1 MRLNVNID
9 RQSYQKMIVFLNKIS
24 FMKKWMLFVAVSL
37 VSVIS
42 VNAQRLDLG
51 AKLGANLTKIDGV
64 SFSNGYEL
72 NYQVGAF
79 AEIDF
84 SKNWGI
90 QPELLFSQTTSKV
103 DSGWHAIYGEAAG
116 SLINTDVKL
125 NYLNIPVLLRINA
138 GNMLTF
144 HVGPQFSILMNH
156 NESLVTNGKDA
167 FKKGDLAAVLGA
179 QINISKFRI
188 YGRYNIGL
196 ANISDVDNPN
206 KWKNQQIQL
215 GVGFKIL

>member
-1 MRLNVNID
+1 
-9 RQSYQKMIVFLNKIS
+9 
-24 FMKKWMLFVAVSL
+24 MKKLLFLMAIGL

-42 VNAQRLDLG
+42 ATAQRLDFG
-51 AKLGANLTKIDGV
+51 GKIGANLTKIDGV
-64 SFSNGYEL
+64 SFSDAYEL
-72 NYQVGAF
+72 NYHLGAF

-103 DSGWHAIYGEAAG
+103 DSGFHSVYSEAPS
-116 SLINTDVKL
+116 SLINSDVKL
-125 NYLNIPVLLRINA
+125 NYLNIPILLRINA
-138 GNMLTF
+138 GSLLTF
-144 HVGPQFSILMNH
+144 HVGPQFSVLVNH
-156 NESLVTNGKDA
+156 DENLLNNGKDA

-179 QINISKFRI
+179 QVNISKLRI

-196 ANISDVDNPN
+196 YNISDVDNPN
-206 KWKNQQIQL
+206 KWKNQQLQL

>member
-1 MRLNVNID
+1 
-9 RQSYQKMIVFLNKIS
+9 
-24 FMKKWMLFVAVSL
+24 MKKFLLL
-37 VSVIS
+37 VVIGIGS
-42 VNAQRLDLG
+42 IISATAQRLDFG
-51 AKLGANLTKIDGV
+51 PKLGANLTKIDGV
-64 SFSNGYEL
+64 SFSDAYEL
-72 NYQVGAF
+72 NYHLGAF

-103 DSGWHAIYGEAAG
+103 DSGFHAIYGEAPS
-116 SLINTDVKL
+116 SLLSSDVKL

-138 GNMLTF
+138 GNLLTF

-206 KWKNQQIQL
+206 KWKNQQLQL

>member
-1 MRLNVNID
+1 
-9 RQSYQKMIVFLNKIS
+9 
-24 FMKKWMLFVAVSL
+24 MKKLLFLMAISL
-37 VSVIS
+37 VGVIS
-42 VNAQRLDLG
+42 ANAQRLDFG
-51 AKLGANLTKIDGV
+51 GKIGANLTKIDGV
-64 SFSNGYEL
+64 SFSDAYEL
-72 NYQVGAF
+72 SYHVGAF

-103 DSGWHAIYGEAAG
+103 DSGWHAIYGEAPS
-116 SLINTDVKL
+116 SLLSSDVKL
-125 NYLNIPVLLRINA
+125 NYLNIPILLRINA
-138 GNMLTF
+138 GNLLTF
-144 HVGPQFSILMNH
+144 HVGPQFSILVND
-156 NESLVTNGKDA
+156 NNSLVTNSKNA

-206 KWKNQQIQL
+206 EWKSQQFQL